1 MGAPARQL
9 DPMPGPLRAPRPA
22 RPRVIPGR
30 HPSRPVRPVRR
41 RGTRT
46 AVRRQTRRPVRRTV
60 RAVGHLPE
68 TGVVRGL
75 VRWPPLWIC
84 AISGLVIL
92 IVFIN
97 VAGMSYGSRA
107 GKLETGIQQ
116 LERQNSILS
125 SSQTRVLSM
134 PRIRHQAS
142 AAGMAMPPPDEIRY
156 LRYEPGDVEAAA
168 ARLAA
173 EGG

>member
-22 RPRVIPGR
+22 RPRLLPGR
-30 HPSRPVRPVRR
+30 APARPARRPRVRPAARR
-41 RGTRT
+41 NRGL
-46 AVRRQTRRPVRRTV
+46 ALRRTV
-60 RAVGHLPE
+60 HAVGHLPE

-84 AISGLVIL
+84 AISGLVIA

-97 VAGMSYGSRA
+97 VAAMFYGSSA
-107 GKLETGIQQ
+107 GKLETGIQK
-116 LERQNSILS
+116 LESRSAILRS
-125 SSQTRVLSM
+125 AQTEVLSM
-134 PRIRHQAS
+134 PRIQREAA
-142 AAGMAMPPPDEIRY
+142 AAGMAMPAPDQIRY
-156 LRYEPGDVEAAA
+156 ISYEPGDIDAAA

>member
-9 DPMPGPLRAPRPA
+9 DPAPGPLRAPRPA
-22 RPRVIPGR
+22 RPRLLPA
-30 HPSRPVRPVRR
+30 RPARPVRR
-41 RGTRT
+41 PGARPS
-46 AVRRQTRRPVRRTV
+46 ARRRAGRPVLRTV

-68 TGVVRGL
+68 TGVVRG
-75 VRWPPLWIC
+75 VARRPPLWIC

-97 VAGMSYGSRA
+97 VAAMSYGSRA
-107 GKLETGIQQ
+107 GELETGIQQ
-116 LERQNSILS
+116 LERQSSILS
-125 SSQTRVLSM
+125 SSRTRVLSM
-134 PRIRHQAS
+134 PRIRHRAA

-156 LRYEPGDVEAAA
+156 LTWEPGDVDAAA